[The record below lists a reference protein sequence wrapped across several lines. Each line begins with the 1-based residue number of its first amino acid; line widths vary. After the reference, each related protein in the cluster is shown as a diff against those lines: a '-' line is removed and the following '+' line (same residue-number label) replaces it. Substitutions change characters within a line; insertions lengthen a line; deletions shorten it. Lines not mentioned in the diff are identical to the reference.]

1 MIVQSHPRDGRAEIS
16 FTVPAG
22 DRDRAIDVAGRIA
35 AARGASVADVPH
47 VAKLSI
53 TGVGIRSHAGVAD
66 RLFKPLAE
74 EGINIDLVSTS
85 EVRLNVV
92 VAAEHGEKSLAVLR
106 RAFGL

>member
-1 MIVQSHPRDGRAEIS
+1 
-16 FTVPAG
+16 VPAES
-22 DRDRAIDVAGRIA
+22 RDRAIEVARKIA
-35 AARGASVADVPH
+35 ASRGANVADVPH

-66 RLFKPLAE
+66 RLFRPLAD

-92 VAAEHGEKSLAVLR
+92 VAAEHGEKSLQVLR
-106 RAFGL
+106 QAFGL